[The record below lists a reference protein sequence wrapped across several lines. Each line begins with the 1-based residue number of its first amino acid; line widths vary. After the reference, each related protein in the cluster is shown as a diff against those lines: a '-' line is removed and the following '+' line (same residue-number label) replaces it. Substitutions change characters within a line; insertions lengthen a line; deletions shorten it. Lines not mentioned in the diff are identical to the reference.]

1 MCSIYGILFG
11 TLFVIF
17 SKDSYLDQ
25 AIACPDDPKALYN
38 AGTELY
44 LNGDYSKAV
53 SFLENAKKNCVQ
65 SSKQHEK
72 YDNHLFEDI
81 SLNLAH
87 SLVKAEKYQEALAE
101 YKDLYSKF
109 KNSKAAKNIPILEK
123 FLQQQEQQDK
133 QQNNDQNQNE
143 DQSQNENQDQ
153 EAKDEQN
160 DLNSKPNSKSDQAKQ
175 DFDQK
180 KEQKNNEKFDNK
192 QDQKEEKLKQEQ
204 QEDKQREKT
213 KDSKKNPAHQ
223 DNSINSKH
231 QNYDKQKMHNQQMLD
246 KDEKTLLQAIENFD
260 QDMMKMYAAANCGG
274 TEDNGW

>member
-17 SKDSYLDQ
+17 SKANYLDQ

-53 SFLENAKKNCVQ
+53 CFLENAKKNCVQ
-65 SSKQHEK
+65 ISKQHEK

-109 KNSKAAKNIPILEK
+109 KNSKAEKNIPILEK

-143 DQSQNENQDQ
+143 NQDQ

-160 DLNSKPNSKSDQAKQ
+160 DLNSKPDSKSEQAKQ

-180 KEQKNNEKFDNK
+180 NKQKKNEKFDKK
-192 QDQKEEKLKQEQ
+192 QDKKEEKLKQEKQ
-204 QEDKQREKT
+204 KDKQRENT
-213 KDSKKNPAHQ
+213 EDSNKYPAHQ
-223 DNSINSKH
+223 ENSSNSKH
-231 QNYDKQKMHNQQMLD
+231 QNYDKQKMQNQQMLD
-246 KDEKTLLQAIENFD
+246 KDEQALLQAIENFD

>member
-1 MCSIYGILFG
+1 MRSIYGILFG
-11 TLFVIF
+11 TLFVVF
-17 SKDSYLDQ
+17 VHAGYLDQ

-44 LNGDYSKAV
+44 LQDDYSKSV
-53 SFLENAKKNCVQ
+53 CFLDRAKKCVAQ
-65 SSKQHEK
+65 KSLKDLNNKDLAE
-72 YDNHLFEDI
+72 NI

-133 QQNNDQNQNE
+133 QQNNDQNKNE
-143 DQSQNENQDQ
+143 DQNQNQDQ

-160 DLNSKPNSKSDQAKQ
+160 NLNSKSDNKSEQTKD

-180 KEQKNNEKFDNK
+180 NKQKKNEKFDKK
-192 QDQKEEKLKQEQ
+192 QDQKDEELKQEKQ
-204 QEDKQREKT
+204 KDKQSGNTE
-213 KDSKKNPAHQ
+213 DSKKNQAYS
-223 DNSINSKH
+223 DNPSNSKH
-231 QNYDKQKMHNQQMLD
+231 QNYDKQKMHNQQILD
-246 KDEKTLLQAIENFD
+246 KDEQALLQAIEDFD
-260 QDMMKMYAAANCGG
+260 QDMMKLYAAANCGG
-274 TEDNGW
+274 AEDNGW